1 LTDGEENKDWNIM
14 CRDNVYQSGGK
25 GPSAVLNNYASSS
38 FSVMQP
44 IDGVLLNESM
54 FGYDGR
60 FKRFA
65 KNGLAADT
73 MYVDG
78 TGALELDGRSYYLV
92 AKLGN
97 IAIAD
102 KDGVQDIHKAGY
114 LMKTIG
120 EGDSEYDASLT
131 REKLIVSQSQ
141 NILVTDEGLWVKEVK
156 NNKGVV
162 VSYEYNTVE
171 KDGNVYMVRYNN
183 DGTVKEEIFVGEAT
197 PEEEGDNN

>member
-1 LTDGEENKDWNIM
+1 
-14 CRDNVYQSGGK
+14 
-25 GPSAVLNNYASSS
+25 
-38 FSVMQP
+38 
-44 IDGVLLNESM
+44 M

-65 KNGLAADT
+65 KNGLLADT

-78 TGALELDGRSYYLV
+78 TGAIDVAGRNYYLV

-97 IAIAD
+97 IKLAG
-102 KDGVQDIHKAGY
+102 KDGVQENHKAGY

-120 EGDSEYDASLT
+120 EGDSEYNASLT

-141 NILVTDEGLWVKEVK
+141 NVLVTDEGFGVKEIK

-162 VSYEYNTVE
+162 VSYEYATVE
-171 KDGNVYMVRYNN
+171 KDGYLYRVRYSN
-183 DGTVKEEIFVGEAT
+183 DGTSEMEEEHFGEAT
-197 PEEEGDNN
+197 PEEDGESN